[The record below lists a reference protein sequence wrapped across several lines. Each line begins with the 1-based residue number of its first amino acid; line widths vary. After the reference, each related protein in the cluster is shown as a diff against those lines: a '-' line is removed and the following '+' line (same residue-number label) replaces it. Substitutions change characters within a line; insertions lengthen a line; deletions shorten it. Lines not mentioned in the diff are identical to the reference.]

1 MKMNV
6 TATVSHAL
14 GHWPR
19 ILPALGI
26 QVLKNRHQPCPVCGG
41 SDRFRFDDRE
51 GRGTWYCNQCG
62 AGDGLKLVEKVFGVS
77 PSDAATKVAAVT
89 GSLPP
94 ADPAVTAAAVAET
107 EAARKNAAAL
117 AQNLMA
123 KTRPGT
129 GNAYLTRK
137 GFPDRE
143 CRMLT
148 GTHRAGGVSWRAGD
162 LVVPLY
168 DDSGELVNL
177 QLISADGRKRTLK
190 GGQVRGTCH
199 TLEGQNQAGKRLWI
213 AEGYATALTVHHLTG
228 ETVMVALSS
237 VNLLSL
243 ASLARQKHPACQI
256 VLAADRDLS
265 GDGQKKAAAAADACE
280 GVVALPPVFGDWN
293 DAFTQYGGEAT
304 RKAIY
309 DAIRP
314 PAESPFD
321 TMSEAE
327 FSAMSTSEK
336 AMRIYEH
343 YGEALAVDANGQL
356 LSRYENGVWKVLPP
370 QDFARDVAWL
380 FQRLRAPF
388 SSGKVASVV
397 DTLKLIIPQQ
407 EAPSRRLIGFRNGV
421 LDTQNGTF
429 HPHSPSHWMRTL
441 CDVDFTPP
449 VDGETLETHAPAF
462 WRWLDRAAGGR
473 ALGHWPRILPALGI
487 QVLKNRH
494 QPCPVCGGSDRFRF
508 DDREGRGTWY
518 CNQCGAGDGLKLV
531 EKVFGVSPSDAAAKV
546 AAVTGSLPPAD
557 PAVTAA
563 AGAETDAARKNA
575 AALAQTLMAKTRPGT
590 GNAYL
595 TRKGFPGRECRMLTG
610 THRAGGVS
618 WRAGDLVVPLY
629 DDSGELV
636 NLQLISAD
644 GRKRTLKG
652 GQVRGTCH
660 TLEGQ
665 NQAGKRLWIAE
676 GYATALTVHHL
687 TGETVMVALS
697 SVNLLSLASLAR
709 QKHPACQIVLAA
721 DRDLS
726 GDGQKKAAAAAD
738 ACEGVVALP
747 PVFGDWN
754 DAFTQY
760 GGEATRKAI
769 YDAIRPPA
777 ESPFDTMSE
786 AEFSAMSTSEK
797 AMRIYEHYGEAL
809 AVDANGQL
817 LSRYENGV
825 WKVLPPQDFARD
837 VAGLFQR
844 LRAPF
849 SSGKVA
855 SVVDTLK
862 LIIPQQEAPSR
873 RLIGFR
879 NGVLDTQNGTF
890 HPHSPSHW
898 MRTLCD
904 VDFTPP
910 VEGETLET
918 HAPAF
923 WRWLDRAAGGRAEKR
938 DVILA
943 ALFMVLANRY
953 DWQLFLEVTGPGGSG
968 KSIMAEIA
976 TLLAGEDNATS
987 ATIETLESPRERA
1000 ALTGFSLIRL
1010 PDQEKWSGDG
1020 AGLKAITGG
1029 DAVSVD
1035 PKYRDAHKGGCRDR
1049 QPAPG

>member
-1 MKMNV
+1 
-6 TATVSHAL
+6 
-14 GHWPR
+14 
-19 ILPALGI
+19 
-26 QVLKNRHQPCPVCGG
+26 
-41 SDRFRFDDRE
+41 
-51 GRGTWYCNQCG
+51 
-62 AGDGLKLVEKVFGVS
+62 
-77 PSDAATKVAAVT
+77 
-89 GSLPP
+89 
-94 ADPAVTAAAVAET
+94 
-107 EAARKNAAAL
+107 
-117 AQNLMA
+117 
-123 KTRPGT
+123 
-129 GNAYLTRK
+129 
-137 GFPDRE
+137 
-143 CRMLT
+143 
-148 GTHRAGGVSWRAGD
+148 
-162 LVVPLY
+162 
-168 DDSGELVNL
+168 
-177 QLISADGRKRTLK
+177 
-190 GGQVRGTCH
+190 
-199 TLEGQNQAGKRLWI
+199 
-213 AEGYATALTVHHLTG
+213 HHLTG

-265 GDGQKKAAAAADACE
+265 GDGQTKAAAAADACE

-327 FSAMSTSEK
+327 FSAMSISEK

-370 QDFARDVAWL
+370 QDF
-380 FQRLRAPF
+380 
-388 SSGKVASVV
+388 S
-397 DTLKLIIPQQ
+397 
-407 EAPSRRLIGFRNGV
+407 
-421 LDTQNGTF
+421 
-429 HPHSPSHWMRTL
+429 
-441 CDVDFTPP
+441 
-449 VDGETLETHAPAF
+449 
-462 WRWLDRAAGGR
+462 
-473 ALGHWPRILPALGI
+473 
-487 QVLKNRH
+487 
-494 QPCPVCGGSDRFRF
+494 
-508 DDREGRGTWY
+508 
-518 CNQCGAGDGLKLV
+518 
-531 EKVFGVSPSDAAAKV
+531 
-546 AAVTGSLPPAD
+546 
-557 PAVTAA
+557 
-563 AGAETDAARKNA
+563 
-575 AALAQTLMAKTRPGT
+575 
-590 GNAYL
+590 
-595 TRKGFPGRECRMLTG
+595 
-610 THRAGGVS
+610 
-618 WRAGDLVVPLY
+618 
-629 DDSGELV
+629 
-636 NLQLISAD
+636 
-644 GRKRTLKG
+644 
-652 GQVRGTCH
+652 
-660 TLEGQ
+660 
-665 NQAGKRLWIAE
+665 
-676 GYATALTVHHL
+676 
-687 TGETVMVALS
+687 
-697 SVNLLSLASLAR
+697 
-709 QKHPACQIVLAA
+709 
-721 DRDLS
+721 
-726 GDGQKKAAAAAD
+726 
-738 ACEGVVALP
+738 
-747 PVFGDWN
+747 
-754 DAFTQY
+754 
-760 GGEATRKAI
+760 
-769 YDAIRPPA
+769 
-777 ESPFDTMSE
+777 
-786 AEFSAMSTSEK
+786 
-797 AMRIYEHYGEAL
+797 
-809 AVDANGQL
+809 
-817 LSRYENGV
+817 
-825 WKVLPPQDFARD
+825 RD

-890 HPHSPSHW
+890 HPHSPLHW

-910 VEGETLET
+910 VDGETLET

-1035 PKYRDAHKGGCRDR
+1035 PKYRDAYSTHIPAVILAVNNNPMRFTDRSGGVSRRRVIIHFPEQIAPQERDPQLKDKITR
-1049 QPAPG
+1049 ELAVIVRHLMQKFSDPMLARSLLQSQQNSDEALNIKRDADPTFDFIGYLETLPQTSGMYMGNASIIPRNYRKYLYHAYLAYMEANGYRNVLSLKMFGLGLPVMLKEYGLNYEKRHTKQGIQTNLTLKEESYG